1 MLDHI
6 AHALLALLMGLVAIV
21 LSALGY
27 IENALGHAMSQMGL
41 PHTVQTVLG
50 IFVAVLILVAALRL
64 FGGFIRVVLIVV
76 VLALVVHAVTHN
88 DYESPQRVMHL

>member
-21 LSALGY
+21 LSVLSA

-41 PHTVQTVLG
+41 PHSVQTVLG
-50 IFVAVLILVAALRL
+50 IVVAILVLIAALRL
-64 FGGFIRVVLIVV
+64 FGGFVRVVLIVV

-88 DYESPQRVMHL
+88 NYEAPQRIMHS